1 MQYVVF
7 IKHLAL
13 AIGWEPELDANFK
26 QGRRWPVQSTTLTS
40 SSNVGSICC
49 MITLP
54 LFPFLYPLLVP
65 CFVVGSFLCL
75 GHLDLDGLS
84 QTRMDLV
91 GVGLV
96 AVVKLAQETLVGPL
110 LAILAGVLEGE
121 AQWVEDPS
129 SLDAGPFQN
138 TLAIE
143 DVHPC
148 RGLASSTLSE
158 SGDAN

>member
-1 MQYVVF
+1 
-7 IKHLAL
+7 
-13 AIGWEPELDANFK
+13 
-26 QGRRWPVQSTTLTS
+26 
-40 SSNVGSICC
+40 

-54 LFPFLYPLLVP
+54 LFPFLYLYLLLVL

-84 QTRMDLV
+84 QMRVDLV

-96 AVVKLAQETLVGPL
+96 ALVKLAQETLVGPL
-110 LAILAGVLEGE
+110 LGIRAGVLVGE
-121 AQWVEDPS
+121 ACRVEEPP
-129 SLDAGPFQN
+129 SLDVGPIQN

-148 RGLASSTLSE
+148 HGLASSTLSD